1 MRISARSIM
10 FVVILLLG
18 MAGAGLRWASSL
30 DNKLLDAQFSV
41 LRSVWPQA
49 SQRDVV
55 IVGIDE
61 STLKALP
68 EPVTLWHRHLG
79 QFLGALASVKPA
91 VLGIDIV
98 LPDRSYDAVTPGLD
112 VALLRGLLEARRAYP
127 LVLALTLDPMG
138 KVRPVHA
145 PFLKAAGDS
154 ASGFALMKLDD
165 DSVVRRFDERLGD
178 RGEKVPTLAG
188 QMARRLGIEP
198 NEGIIDFSSG
208 TRFDYLP
215 LHQVLNWHTAQDT
228 ARLANA
234 FQGKVVLLGMV
245 LRFEDRQNLPVTLAA
260 WEGGEITSPGVLL
273 HAQVMRNLLGRGLIN
288 TVPLA
293 AIIALTLIAA
303 LLWFVTARAV
313 LLIACALAF
322 VSGLAVLSTSLL
334 HAGWHLPV
342 AWIAITGFVA
352 LGARNGYEALLQ
364 LQERRY
370 LQRSFGGYVSPAIM
384 SEILAGRL
392 KPELGGVNRFV
403 CVMFSDIRG
412 YTTRTEGMKPEQV
425 VDFLNSYFEQTVA
438 IIHRHGGSVV
448 CFMGDGIMAVF
459 GAPNSL
465 ENACANAFDAGRA
478 MLAHVADFNV
488 KQQLQGEQPV
498 EIGVGLHA
506 GVAVVGHIGSSARH
520 DFSAVGDVTNVASRI
535 EGLTKDAGY
544 RLLCSRVVADRLP
557 SKEMLT
563 SLGPTAIKGHTPV
576 EVFGYDRVN
585 KM

>member
-1 MRISARSIM
+1 M
-10 FVVILLLG
+10 FVAILLLG
-18 MAGAGLRWASSL
+18 AAGAGLRWASML
-30 DNKLLDAQFSV
+30 DNKVLDAQFGA

-49 SQRDVV
+49 SPRDVV

-61 STLKALP
+61 GTLKALP
-68 EPVTLWHRHLG
+68 EPITLWHRYLG
-79 QFLGALASVKPA
+79 QFLGALALAKPA
-91 VLGIDIV
+91 AVGVDII
-98 LPDRSYDAVTPGLD
+98 LPDRSYDAVVPGLD

-127 LVLALTLDPMG
+127 LVLALTLDPLG

-145 PFLKAAGDS
+145 PFLKAAGDA
-154 ASGFALMKLDD
+154 ASGFALLPLDSD
-165 DSVVRRFDERLGD
+165 GVVRRFDERLGE

-198 NEGIIDFSSG
+198 NQGIIDFATG
-208 TRFDYLP
+208 PRFDYLP
-215 LHQVLNWHTAQDT
+215 LQQVLNWHNAQD
-228 ARLANA
+228 AASLAKA
-234 FQGKVVLLGMV
+234 FQGRVVLLGTV
-245 LRFEDRQNLPVTLAA
+245 LRFEDRQNLPVALAA
-260 WEGGEITSPGVLL
+260 WESGETTSPGVLL
-273 HAQVMRNLLGRGLIN
+273 HAQALRNLLGRGPISAA
-288 TVPLA
+288 PLA
-293 AIIALTLIAA
+293 AVVALTLIAA
-303 LLWFVTARAV
+303 LLWLVTARAV
-313 LLIACALAF
+313 MLIACSLALIA
-322 VSGLAVLSTSLL
+322 GLVTLSTLLL

-342 AWIAITGFVA
+342 AWVAITGLA
-352 LGARNGYEALLQ
+352 AMGTRNGYEAVLQ
-364 LQERRY
+364 LRERRR
-370 LQRSFGGYVSPAIM
+370 LRRAFGGYVSPAIM

-392 KPELGGVNRFV
+392 KPELGGVKRFV

-425 VDFLNSYFEQTVA
+425 IGFLNRYFEETVA
-438 IIHRHGGSVV
+438 IIHRHGGSLV

-465 ENACANAFDAGRA
+465 DNACANAFDAGRA

-544 RLLCSRVVADRLP
+544 RLLCSRTVADQLP
-557 SKEMLT
+557 STELLT
-563 SLGPTAIKGHTPV
+563 LLGPSPIKGHTPV
-576 EVFGYDRVN
+576 EVFGYGRVSN
-585 KM
+585 V